1 MTTELIALWH
11 ERGRPDPTEREFNI
25 QLGCHF
31 EEIGESIRCLKS
43 DSRATNVLL
52 SEVESFVNALAYGL
66 KSGQMNVRITDRVG
80 FLDGLADQVVTAIGT
95 GHCANMKI
103 VEAID
108 RVNTSNWSKYIDGRP
123 VFDENGKIA
132 KPAGYKPPQLGDLV

>member
-1 MTTELIALWH
+1 MTLESIKKWQH
-11 ERGRPDPTEREFNI
+11 EARPNPSEREFNVA
-25 QLGCHF
+25 LGCHF

-52 SEVESFVNALAYGL
+52 SEVENFVNALAYGL

-95 GHCANMKI
+95 GHCANMEI

-123 VFDENGKIA
+123 VFDADGKIA